1 MGSSFGPTVIR
12 AISERFGEFSEDSV
26 LLVNGEPE
34 CCMPLSGYT
43 ARKFTRVI
51 DEPLSLSYFLFFQ
64 FYMRSELARKCC
76 NSERLLFILN
86 DSYIATTGFSKCT
99 ICQ

>member
-1 MGSSFGPTVIR
+1 MNHFRVGIAENAESEIKRTVIR

-51 DEPLSLSYFLFFQ
+51 DEPLSLSYFLFFSVLYA
-64 FYMRSELARKCC
+64 F
-76 NSERLLFILN
+76 
-86 DSYIATTGFSKCT
+86 
-99 ICQ
+99 